1 MPTVAVIDGY
11 ALGGGAELALSCDLR
26 VAGTWSPTR
35 FLSFSDSMVLAGSV
49 INAAHQYTSTWS
61 SNATL

>member
-26 VAGTWSPTR
+26 VAGTWGENSIRILVGLPSA
-35 FLSFSDSMVLAGSV
+35 LPYVHA
-49 INAAHQYTSTWS
+49 S
-61 SNATL
+61 SRSSRN